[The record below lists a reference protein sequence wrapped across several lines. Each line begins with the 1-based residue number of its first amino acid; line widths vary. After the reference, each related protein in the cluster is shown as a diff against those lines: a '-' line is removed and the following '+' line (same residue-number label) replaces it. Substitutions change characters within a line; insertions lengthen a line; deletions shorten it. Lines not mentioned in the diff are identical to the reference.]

1 MTGFHASLADPKR
14 GNIPGFPEK
23 PVSRSDTRR
32 NQKYIF
38 SLTQLCQHEFGIA
51 HIFFQ
56 GTVDRHFDL
65 HHLHRKRSTPGHQ
78 RTAVHLLLPASQAC
92 QTHKVRFAT
101 APDGL
106 LYIHIREEKHSR
118 YFDFVSGGCLMRQK
132 RSPGRG

>member
-1 MTGFHASLADPKR
+1 MPALPTLSAVTFPASLKSLSAGPIQDVTK
-14 GNIPGFPEK
+14 NIF
-23 PVSRSDTRR
+23 
-32 NQKYIF
+32 F